1 MKEWTN
7 GGGEGAW
14 PCWNPKLMFMNAKE
28 EVQTSVGTQEIFRYS
43 VFISLSPPPSLSS
56 LLVSPNRLNSFN
68 QSSTSV
74 HGTHDLLVLQR
85 ARARS

>member
-1 MKEWTN
+1 MDQWRRR
-7 GGGEGAW
+7 GGMAMLEPKAYVHECEG
-14 PCWNPKLMFMNAKE
+14 